1 MKKNINYKTIH
12 FPFCDLATLAFNN
25 IVILNITTDL
35 QNYEL
40 NTHCDALFKMLTKF
54 LAII

>member
-40 NTHCDALFKMLTKF
+40 NTHCDTLFKMLTKF